1 MTDTHYRQ
9 PGWFTRNVMN
19 KAVQQLA
26 RWGVSVMG
34 SRELQV
40 RGRTSGQIRSI
51 PVNLL
56 GIDGHD
62 YLVAPRGETQWVRN
76 LRAAGEGSLRV
87 GRHLRAFAPTELA
100 DDDKVDIL
108 REYLRRWKWEVG
120 VFFEGTGPDS
130 TDDELR
136 AIAPRHPVFAI
147 TYPDRA
153 TVA

>member
-1 MTDTHYRQ
+1 MADTHYRQ

-26 RWGVSVMG
+26 RWGVSVWG

-40 RGRTSGQIRSI
+40 VGRSSGRIRSI

-56 GIDGHD
+56 TIEGQDH
-62 YLVAPRGETQWVRN
+62 LVAPRGETQWVRN
-76 LRAAGEGSLRV
+76 LRAAGEGHLRV
-87 GRHLRAFAPTELA
+87 GRRLRTFHPTELP
-100 DDDKVDIL
+100 DDEKVAVL

-120 VFFEGTGPDS
+120 AFFDGVGPDS

-136 AIAPRHPVFAI
+136 AIAPKHPVFTIA
-147 TYPDRA
+147 YAD
-153 TVA
+153 

>member
-1 MTDTHYRQ
+1 MIDTHYRQ

-19 KAVQQLA
+19 RAVQRLA
-26 RWGVSVMG
+26 RWGVSVAG

-40 RGRTSGQIRSI
+40 RGRTSGVIRSI

-56 GIDGHD
+56 TVDGQD

-87 GRHLRAFAPTELA
+87 GRRWLVFHPTELA
-100 DDDKVDIL
+100 DDDKVVIL

-120 VFFEGTGPDS
+120 VFFEGVGPES

-136 AIAPRHPVFAI
+136 AIAPRHPVFAVR
-147 TYPDRA
+147 YA
-153 TVA
+153 